1 MDGECGEG
9 LSSSQVE
16 IGIGNKLNAL
26 ILDPKDKKEDLSGVY
41 AVEKI
46 RVGRKV
52 RVLVNE
58 EE

>member
-1 MDGECGEG
+1 MC
-9 LSSSQVE
+9 LSE
-16 IGIGNKLNAL
+16 HLERGWFGTRNMLK
-26 ILDPKDKKEDLSGVY
+26 GVY